1 MIQSWRFRLGES
13 APLYRAGGPDSR
25 VHERQPV
32 TDRQEN
38 LPPAAISR
46 AARWVIV
53 ALALYAVATPL
64 LVVAL
69 VALKLVPVPSPD
81 FIMIGLGLALFG
93 PGLAVITMALR
104 GLNAVVRDL
113 TIRPDTEPQQAI
125 IRLFIAGAVLAY
137 LDWPRLSRQRR
148 RDDPAAACR
157 RCAGLAHRLAAA
169 RPSDGRSRAVA
180 GAARRG
186 DDQRHRADLG
196 LLACRRALRRAVVL
210 DLSLG
215 DPRLRLPLRRRDAR
229 GLRRCSPPPASPPSS

>member
-1 MIQSWRFRLGES
+1 ASHHQGIDFFNN
-13 APLYRAGGPDSR
+13 YRHDSQTAFSIGRKRSLVPGRGPDSR

-32 TDRQEN
+32 TVRQESLGRQES

-53 ALALYAVATPL
+53 ALSLYAVATPL
-64 LVVAL
+64 LVAGI

-93 PGLAVITMALR
+93 PGLAAITVALR

-137 LDWPRLSRQRR
+137 L
-148 RDDPAAACR
+148 
-157 RCAGLAHRLAAA
+157 AGLAYL
-169 RPSDGRSRAVA
+169 GK
-180 GAARRG
+180 GG
-186 DDQRHRADLG
+186 DTILP
-196 LLACRRALRRAVVL
+196 LLAVDVPGVL
-210 DLSLG
+210 TAWLL
-215 DPRLRLPLRRRDAR
+215 LVH
-229 GLRRCSPPPASPPSS
+229 